1 MARKLP
7 LLLAAAALSVVT
19 GAEAAD
25 DLPAP
30 APGFG
35 NICAVFGPG
44 FHNLPGTETC
54 IRISGR
60 VRADAVLT
68 DGGGASAED
77 DNFTTRSRGAV
88 SVDTRTQTDLG
99 LVRTYIEV
107 QKDLG
112 RFD

>member
-1 MARKLP
+1 MAQKLA
-7 LLLAAAALSVVT
+7 LLLTAAALFVAT
-19 GAEAAD
+19 AAEAAD
-25 DLPAP
+25 ERPPPAP
-30 APGFG
+30 DFG

-68 DGGGASAED
+68 DGGGASADD
-77 DNFTTRSRGAV
+77 DNLTTRSRGAV